1 MKTSAG
7 YAERHEHTM
16 DVLAGDGETSEG
28 WTTHPALHLKGYTF
42 NRKMTVAQ
50 RIAEVEQGVPYS
62 AFQRLSERLGVSEE
76 RLRRVLGFSAA
87 TLHRRKH
94 AGRFTL
100 EESNRLY
107 WLRSLLDTADEVL
120 EDPEETRVLMTTG
133 NLALS
138 GAVPLD
144 YARTAPGLEAV
155 RRLLYRLDYGV
166 VV

>member
-1 MKTSAG
+1 
-7 YAERHEHTM
+7 
-16 DVLAGDGETSEG
+16 
-28 WTTHPALHLKGYTF
+28 
-42 NRKMTVAQ
+42 MTVTE
-50 RIAEVEQGVPYS
+50 RIAEVEQGVS
-62 AFQRLSERLGVSEE
+62 FDVFKKLTERLGTSEE
-76 RLRRVLGFSAA
+76 RLRGVIGFSAA

-107 WLRSLLDTADEVL
+107 WLESLLDTADQVL
-120 EDPEETRVLMTTG
+120 EDPVETRDFMTTG
-133 NLALS
+133 NLALG

-155 RRLLYRLDYGV
+155 RRLLYQLDYGV